1 MIVTGTGLHNFA
13 EGWHRQL
20 GRQRGAVCRVARAG
34 FCAAPGDGRL
44 RDRGACGRRQR
55 AAVLGGLAL
64 LGLIGG
70 GPTFVGILVG
80 QSA

>member
-1 MIVTGTGLHNFA
+1 VLLALGFALHQA
-13 EGWHRQL
+13 TEGF
-20 GRQRGAVCRVARAG
+20 GIGA
-34 FCAAPGDGRL
+34 
-44 RDRGACGRRQR
+44 ACGRRQR